1 MPWFDRWPR
10 LFRSPQRTGLSRDLP
25 TVALVSD
32 ELTRSCLQHECRILD
47 VDPTRGRSTL
57 RSERPDLLFV
67 ESAWSGHR
75 NRWKYRI
82 AAYPDHPERDNA
94 ALAELVASARD
105 LGIPTV
111 FWNKEDGVHFERFI
125 DSARLFDVIFTVD
138 ASCIPRYRA
147 VVGPGVQVAALPFAV
162 QPAIHHFDGIDP
174 RRRAACFV
182 GSYSRHIHDER
193 RARQDMLM
201 ETAARSLGLDV
212 YDRNSDR
219 RSAHYRYPE
228 LPGMRSHPKVPHERT
243 AALYKTH
250 LASLNVNT
258 VEDSPT
264 MYSRRLI
271 EILACGGLAV
281 TTPARSVDALFADYC
296 HVIRSREEAQA
307 LFDRLAREGYSA
319 RDREMMIDGAAH
331 VLREHSYARRLET
344 VFAAVRQPV
353 EAASLGEV
361 PHA

>member
-1 MPWFDRWPR
+1 
-10 LFRSPQRTGLSRDLP
+10 
-25 TVALVSD
+25 VSD
-32 ELTRSCLQHECRILD
+32 ELTRSCLQRECRVVD
-47 VDPTRGRSTL
+47 VGPSGGRWTL
-57 RSERPDLLFV
+57 RSERPELLFV

-82 AAYPDHPERDNA
+82 AAYPDHPERNNA
-94 ALAELVASARD
+94 ALAELVACARD

-125 DSARLFDVIFTVD
+125 DSARLFDVVFTVD
-138 ASCIPRYRA
+138 ATCIPRYRA
-147 VVGPGVQVAALPFAV
+147 VMGPDVPVAALPFAV

-193 RARQDMLM
+193 RERQDMLM
-201 ETAARSLGLDV
+201 ETAAVSLGLDV

-219 RSAHYRYPE
+219 RSARYRYPA
-228 LPGMRSHPKVPHERT
+228 LPGLRSHPKVPHEGT
-243 AALYKTH
+243 AAIYKSH

-258 VEDSPT
+258 VEDSTT

-281 TTPARSVDALFADYC
+281 TTPARSVDALFAGCC

-307 LFDRLAREGYSA
+307 LFERLAREGYSA
-319 RDREMMIDGAAH
+319 RDREMMAEGAAC
-331 VLREHSYARRLET
+331 VLREHTYARRLET
-344 VFAAVRQPV
+344 VFAAVRRPV
-353 EAASLGEV
+353 EAAARQAV

>member
-1 MPWFDRWPR
+1 LFDRWPR
-10 LFRSPQRTGLSRDLP
+10 IFRRSPRTRLASDGP
-25 TVALVSD
+25 TVALVAD
-32 ELTRSCLQHECRILD
+32 ELTRSCLQHECRVVD
-47 VDPTRGRSTL
+47 VGPTGGRSVL
-57 RSERPDLLFV
+57 RAERPDLLFV

-82 AAYPDHPERDNA
+82 AAYPDHPERSNA
-94 ALAELVASARD
+94 ALAELVACARD
-105 LGIPTV
+105 LGIPAV

-125 DSARLFDVIFTVD
+125 GSARLFDAIFTVD
-138 ASCIPRYRA
+138 ATCIPRYQE
-147 VVGPGVQVAALPFAV
+147 VVGPTVQVAALPFAV

-174 RRRAACFV
+174 RRRSACFV

-201 ETAARSLGLDV
+201 ETAAQALGLDV

-219 RSAHYRYPE
+219 RSAHYRYPGMA
-228 LPGMRSHPKVPHERT
+228 GMRSHPKVPHEGT
-243 AALYKTH
+243 AAVYKTH

-281 TTPARSVDALFADYC
+281 TTPARSVDALFRDYC
-296 HVIRSREEAQA
+296 HVVRSREEARA
-307 LFDRLAREGYSA
+307 LFERLAREGYSA
-319 RDREMMIDGAAH
+319 RDREMMAEGAAY
-331 VLREHSYARRLET
+331 VLREHTYARRLET
-344 VFAAVRQPV
+344 VFAAARS
-353 EAASLGEV
+353 AAGANRLQAV
-361 PHA
+361 PDA